1 MVQYPRDKFY
11 VAKWGVFCHSA
22 WLQISPARFK
32 QVYSDKAGRTHDRNL
47 QTSETL
53 KLTFAQKEPS
63 THESTPQR
71 SGNQQIGVSFVTT
84 I

>member
-32 QVYSDKAGRTHDRNL
+32 QVYSDKAIVIHHCQSDDFR
-47 QTSETL
+47 
-53 KLTFAQKEPS
+53 
-63 THESTPQR
+63 
-71 SGNQQIGVSFVTT
+71 
-84 I
+84 